1 MRFRVSVLACAV
13 ACGLVAGCGAAGSSY
28 TSNLSTLSTSSS
40 LSAESI
46 PPQSQFTTIEC
57 TVTELL
63 PADTKG
69 LPHQR
74 FEVQETSPDDSMTLE
89 VDNDMTYGEEVPN
102 LQVGDNLTIRGVEYH
117 DPGKDGIHW
126 THHANV
132 AGDAGYIETADGT
145 IYQ

>member
-1 MRFRVSVLACAV
+1 MRLTVSVLACAV
-13 ACGLVAGCGAAGSSY
+13 ACGLVAGCGASGTGYS
-28 TSNLSTLSTSSS
+28 SNLSTLSTGSS
-40 LSAESI
+40 LAA
-46 PPQSQFTTIEC
+46 QSVPSQSKFTTIEC

-63 PADTKG
+63 PADTTG

-74 FEVQETSPDDSMTLE
+74 FEVQETSPDAGMNLE
-89 VDNDMTYGEEVPN
+89 VDNDVTYGEEVPGI
-102 LQVGDNLTIRGVEYH
+102 QVGDDLTIRGVEYH
-117 DPGKDGIHW
+117 DPGKNGIHW